1 MKAYMKAI
9 LAIVVIAV
17 IAGAYFGGY
26 YIGHDAGTDEG
37 YVEGYDDAAK
47 AKSPRVMPK
56 GYLIIGQTDEPV
68 YLDPANAYDWP
79 SINFIQNVFEG
90 LVTYTPGTTDLIP
103 GLAENWTISP
113 DGKVY
118 TFNLRDNVTF
128 HDGTKFNATAVKY
141 SIERVIELDG
151 DPAFLLGLIVSVDVV
166 DTYTVKFTLETPSV
180 IFLSLMAFSVTY
192 PVSPTAYPK
201 VWNGTHWVHQFY
213 LDIAVGTGPCKLV
226 KWSRGVEMVLEA
238 NKDYWRE
245 EYMPKS
251 DVIVLRFH
259 KKPETLRLA
268 IEAHEVDIALRKLR
282 ATDWPELE
290 LKTDLVVYKAAG
302 PTIRMTLIDVTQP
315 PFTDKRVR
323 QAIACAID
331 RAAISDV
338 VYDGMFRPL
347 YSMVPEGLF
356 SHIDAFK
363 DKWGERDLDKAKTL
377 LGQAGYSTAN
387 PMEIDF
393 WCETGLH
400 YGMEI
405 VETAEMIEVQLEET
419 GMIEV
424 TLKYSEW
431 ATFLDD
437 LLGRQHKMHIALAG
451 WYPDYFDPDNYLSP
465 FLDSASS
472 PTLGTWY
479 NSTEMD
485 GYLHDALVETDVDE
499 RRALYEAVQTL
510 MAEDCPIIPLLGGE
524 FRAVALTNVQG
535 IVLDVLQ
542 IFRYYL
548 IYKE

>member
-1 MKAYMKAI
+1 MKTYMKAI

-26 YIGHDAGTDEG
+26 YMGQDVGYDTGSDEG

-47 AKSPRVMPK
+47 AKPPRVMPK
-56 GYLIIGQTDEPV
+56 GYLIVGQTDEPV
-68 YLDPANAYDWP
+68 YLDPAKAYDWP
-79 SINFIQNVFEG
+79 SCNVIQNVFEG

-118 TFNLRDNVTF
+118 TFNLRNNVTF
-128 HDGTKFNATAVKY
+128 HDGTKFNATAVKH
-141 SIERVIELDG
+141 SIERAIALEG
-151 DPAFLLGLIVSVDVV
+151 DPSFLLDAIAGIVSVDVV
-166 DTYTVKFTLETPSV
+166 DTFTVKFTLKAPNV
-180 IFLSLMAFSVTY
+180 VFLSIMAFTVAY
-192 PVSPTAYPK
+192 PVSPAAYPADEFK
-201 VWNGTHWVHQFY
+201 
-213 LDIAVGTGPCKLV
+213 LDIAVGTGPYKLV

-238 NKDYWRE
+238 NKEYWWE
-245 EYMPKS
+245 EYIPKN
-251 DVIVLRFH
+251 DVTILRFH

-290 LKTDLVVYKAAG
+290 EKTDLVVYKAAG
-302 PTIRMTLIDVTQP
+302 PTIRYIVIDVTQA
-315 PFTDKRVR
+315 PFTDKLVR
-323 QAIACAID
+323 QAIACAIN
-331 RAAISDV
+331 RTTISET
-338 VYDGMFRPL
+338 VYLGEFRPL
-347 YSMVPEGLF
+347 YSMVPDGMF

-363 DKWGERDLDKAKTL
+363 DKWGERDLDNAKTL

-387 PMEIDF
+387 PLVIDF

-405 VETAEMIEVQLEET
+405 VETAEMIEAQLEET

-431 ATFLDD
+431 ATYIDD
-437 LLGRQHKMHIALAG
+437 VTSRQHKMPIFLLG
-451 WYPDYFDPDNYLSP
+451 WYPDYLDPDNYLSP
-465 FLDSASS
+465 FVESESD
-472 PTLGTWY
+472 PFMGCWY
-479 NSTEMD
+479 NSTVMD
-485 GYLHDALVETDVDE
+485 GYLHDALVETDVDA
-499 RRALYEAVQTL
+499 RSALYESAQTL

-524 FRAVALTNVQG
+524 FRAVALTNVKG